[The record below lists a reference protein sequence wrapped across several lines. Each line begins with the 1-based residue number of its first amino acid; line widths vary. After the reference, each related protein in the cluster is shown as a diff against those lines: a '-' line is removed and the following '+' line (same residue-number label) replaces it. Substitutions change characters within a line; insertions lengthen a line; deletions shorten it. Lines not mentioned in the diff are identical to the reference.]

1 MTHVHVLYPRAMHG
15 HVAGMCAI
23 VQLSLDC
30 QKNHLPVITVTLT
43 SHTLGSGYILLV
55 YYFTPHVVC
64 SGGQFSV
71 SFKATLS
78 FCD

>member
-1 MTHVHVLYPRAMHG
+1 MRAENIFKKKGLSPRP
-15 HVAGMCAI
+15 I
-23 VQLSLDC
+23 VQLSMDC
-30 QKNHLPVITVTLT
+30 QKHHLPAITVKST